1 MGGVNR
7 TQAIGMQVTGEHA
20 VNLHE
25 TNSNEHAST
34 DALAQAPT
42 QDARPL
48 TTQENAW
55 ALLGF
60 QAELWD
66 RLDSEL

>member
-1 MGGVNR
+1 
-7 TQAIGMQVTGEHA
+7 MQVTGEHA

-48 TTQENAW
+48 TAQENAW
-55 ALLGF
+55 VLLGF
-60 QAELWD
+60 QAEL
-66 RLDSEL
+66 